1 MTASDAAAVVAPL
14 SDEIQVVAN
23 NIRIVEDAAGPLTEI
38 EVALAQMATAY
49 TNSQTRFIEAV
60 AFE

>member
-1 MTASDAAAVVAPL
+1 
-14 SDEIQVVAN
+14 VVAN
-23 NIRIVEDAAGPLTEI
+23 NIGIVEDAAGSLTEI
-38 EVALAQMATAY
+38 EVALVEMATAY

>member
-23 NIRIVEDAAGPLTEI
+23 NIGIVEDAAGPLTEI
-38 EVALAQMATAY
+38 EAALLEMATAY
-49 TNSQTRFIEAV
+49 TNSQTRFVEAV